1 MGLFSRRTVALA
13 AAQREESSFSHPA
26 VALLPGPSAPVRD
39 DPPPGPDD
47 LTEHWP
53 ELMRHARRL
62 MGNPSDAQDLVQDT
76 FERAVRGLD
85 RFQPGTNLRAWLYT
99 IMVRRA
105 TDQFRSAK
113 VRTADSLDAERVA
126 APGPVL
132 DEIEESPWMR
142 VTDEQFRCAV
152 HALPEK
158 YRQIFDMHEVH
169 QLAYQDI
176 AARLDIPVNTVATRL
191 YRARQKLNVLLSKA
205 LEKEGR
211 A

>member
-1 MGLFSRRTVALA
+1 MGLFSRKTAAL
-13 AAQREESSFSHPA
+13 AAQREDSAFSRPA
-26 VALLPGPSAPVRD
+26 VALLPAASAPAADRA
-39 DPPPGPDD
+39 PPGPDD

-126 APGPVL
+126 APVQCWTRSR
-132 DEIEESPWMR
+132 SPPG
-142 VTDEQFRCAV
+142 C
-152 HALPEK
+152 
-158 YRQIFDMHEVH
+158 
-169 QLAYQDI
+169 
-176 AARLDIPVNTVATRL
+176 
-191 YRARQKLNVLLSKA
+191 
-205 LEKEGR
+205 G
-211 A
+211 